1 MNWGSRN
8 LSDGREQARI
18 PYICNTPEGWDEFIK
33 GTLLL
38 APTHSLNL
46 WDKGKGW
53 NVRCPW
59 MERLSALLAS
69 LRWWTFYR
77 SFQSQTS
84 QSSKLSSSLSIHN
97 PIPNWTRALS
107 PSSSWV
113 RAGYR
118 RAAYPL
124 GRGVVGFFSLRP
136 PPPLTNCFFSPCQN
150 ESRARWKEE

>member
-1 MNWGSRN
+1 MLNHKKNEQGGEKMNWGSRN

-97 PIPNWTRALS
+97 PIPNEQEPCLPPHLESELVIGGLPTPWEGVWLA
-107 PSSSWV
+107 SSL
-113 RAGYR
+113 Y
-118 RAAYPL
+118 
-124 GRGVVGFFSLRP
+124 P
-136 PPPLTNCFFSPCQN
+136 PPAPD
-150 ESRARWKEE
+150 